1 MSTVR
6 GFFFIVNF
14 NVVLYNHKEVK
25 NMFRFKECREKAG
38 FTQKEAAFSLGVSVQ
53 SISNWENEVRKPSLD
68 QLVNIAELYG
78 VTTDCL
84 LGRESLKVELRHG
97 KVEQAGDGDV
107 QIRFEPAEQAN
118 EADMEK
124 KVMEMIRSELK
135 KRGL

>member
-1 MSTVR
+1 
-6 GFFFIVNF
+6 
-14 NVVLYNHKEVK
+14 
-25 NMFRFKECREKAG
+25 MFRFKECREKAG

-78 VTTDCL
+78 VTTDYL
-84 LGRESLKVELRHG
+84 LGREALKVELRPG
-97 KVEQAGDGDV
+97 KAEPVGDGDV
-107 QIRFEPAEQAN
+107 QIRFDPVEKVRET
-118 EADMEK
+118 DMEK